1 MSYLT
6 NQGHGPYY
14 ELQLESENYWC
25 GVRGRQDPP
34 PPTYRE
40 VDGKMVLGR
49 YMDPYGCQAIMQ
61 SSKDRWSKW
70 YTTFLL
76 AAGASVVLGGV
87 DAVFLFL
94 TLPIFI
100 VWYLSVK
107 ARRRAQYDRYYAA
120 QQECLRTEQ
129 PVWVPFDK
137 DRLEAIQQSPLAVW
151 P

>member
-1 MSYLT
+1 MSYE
-6 NQGHGPYY
+6 NPYY

-40 VDGKMVLGR
+40 VNGKMVLGR

-61 SSKDRWSKW
+61 NSKVRWTKW
-70 YTTFLL
+70 YTTFLV
-76 AAGASVVLGGV
+76 AGGASAVFMGV

-94 TLPIFI
+94 TLPVFI
-100 VWYLSVK
+100 VWYMSMRH
-107 ARRRAQYDRYYAA
+107 RRRAQYDHYYAV
-120 QQECLRTEQ
+120 QQRILANRQ
-129 PVWVPFDK
+129 PEWVPFDK
-137 DRLEAIQQSPLAVW
+137 DRMAALKQTPLAVW

>member
-1 MSYLT
+1 MSYE
-6 NQGHGPYY
+6 NPYY

-40 VDGKMVLGR
+40 VNGKMVLGR

-61 SSKDRWSKW
+61 NSKDRWTKW
-70 YTTFLL
+70 YTTFLV
-76 AAGASVVLGGV
+76 AAGASAVFIGV

-94 TLPIFI
+94 TLPVFI
-100 VWYLSVK
+100 VWYLGVRH
-107 ARRRAQYDRYYAA
+107 RRRAQYDYYYAV
-120 QQECLRTEQ
+120 QQRCLKNGQ
-129 PVWVPFDK
+129 PEWVPFDK
-137 DRLEAIQQSPLAVW
+137 DRLDALKLTPLAVW